1 MKLPSTASSLDRR
14 VARIV
19 EKAIEPLGVERFG
32 FCALGGLS
40 RLLKCRGK
48 RLFPESGSVILFLLP
63 YYAGEFPAR
72 NVARYA
78 LCDDYHA
85 IAGDILQEVIR
96 PLSEAFPGEVFLPF
110 ADSSP
115 IPEVEAGV
123 LSGLG
128 FAGKNGQL
136 ITPWYGSLAFLC
148 EVVTTLSLITTGPM
162 EGNCGTCRR
171 CLDSCPTG
179 ALGLDWL
186 DVSRC
191 RSQISQKKG
200 ELSEEERRQ
209 LQEGGLAWGCDIC
222 TDVCPHNQP
231 PVLTTVPR
239 MREGLEPLLTMENL
253 PRLVKRKSYGW
264 RGAAVLRR
272 NLAIL
277 EDR

>member
-14 VARIV
+14 VAGLV
-19 EKAIEPLGVERFG
+19 EKAIRPLGVERFG
-32 FCALGGLS
+32 FCALNSLS
-40 RLLKCRGK
+40 RLLECRGK
-48 RLFPESGSVILFLLP
+48 RLLPEKGSVILFLLP
-63 YYAGEFPAR
+63 YYTGEFPGR

-85 IAGDILQEVIR
+85 VAGGILREVIR
-96 PLSEAFPGEVFLPF
+96 PLSDAFPGEVFLPF

-148 EVVTTLSLITTGPM
+148 EIVTTLPLTATGPG
-162 EGNCGTCRR
+162 EGNCGACRR

-179 ALGLDWL
+179 ALGFAGLDA
-186 DVSRC
+186 SRC

-200 ELSEEERRQ
+200 ELSGEERRQ
-209 LQEGGLAWGCDIC
+209 LREGGLAWGCDIC
-222 TDVCPHNQP
+222 TDVCPYNRQ

-239 MREGLEPLLTMENL
+239 MREGLEPLLTLENL
-253 PRLVKRKSYGW
+253 PRLISRKSYGW
-264 RGAAVLRR
+264 RGEAVLRR
-272 NLAIL
+272 NLEIL
-277 EDR
+277 EER

>member
-1 MKLPSTASSLDRR
+1 MKLPSAASPLDRR
-14 VARIV
+14 VAEMV
-19 EKAIEPLGVERFG
+19 EKAIQPLGVERFG
-32 FCALGGLS
+32 FCGLGSLS
-40 RLLKCRGK
+40 RLLECRGK
-48 RLFPESGSVILFLLP
+48 RLLPEKGSVILFLLP
-63 YYAGEFPAR
+63 YYAGEFPGR

-85 IAGDILQEVIR
+85 IAGDILREIIR
-96 PLSEAFPGEVFLPF
+96 PLSEAFSGEVFLPF

-136 ITPWYGSLAFLC
+136 ITPWYGSFTFLC
-148 EVVTTLSLITTGPM
+148 EVVTTLPLSATGPA
-162 EGNCGTCRR
+162 EGGCGVCRR
-171 CLDSCPTG
+171 CLDSCPAG
-179 ALGLDWL
+179 ALGSSGL

-191 RSQISQKKG
+191 RSHISQKKG
-200 ELSEEERRQ
+200 ELSQEEKRQ
-209 LQEGGLAWGCDIC
+209 LREGGLAWGCDVC
-222 TDVCPHNQP
+222 TDVCPYNQP

-239 MREGLEPLLTMENL
+239 MREGLEPVLTLENL
-253 PRLVKRKSYGW
+253 SRLIDRKSYGW

-272 NLAIL
+272 NLEIL